1 MLSFFIFFI
10 IKYFFIRFVWSEE
23 MEQVDIV
30 IANMYERRHIQIQV
44 S

>member
-10 IKYFFIRFVWSEE
+10 IKYFFIRFVWSGE

-30 IANMYERRHIQIQV
+30 IANI
-44 S
+44 